1 MKKIGVVLF
10 LFVFLFGAVAFAEA
24 ATTSGTFKLAHSESE
39 TEDIIATPYTVLTG
53 LFKDI
58 VEAETGGR
66 FKIEVFPAKQL
77 GDSTEVMDQ
86 AARGI
91 IQLTTSQNA
100 GHLASLYPAVQ
111 MVEIPYAFRN
121 VEVARDVLNGE
132 YGDKFAD
139 KMAEKTGL
147 RILAWVPTAYRN
159 FANNVKEI
167 HKPEDLKGMKIRVMP
182 APMYIEMIKAFGA
195 SPTPIN
201 WGELYTA
208 LQTGVVEGHEQP
220 PYVMLLGGMTEVTKY
235 YTVDQHTINAFAF
248 SINEKVWQ
256 SLTPED
262 QHIFKYAA
270 REAGLAMAGLIR
282 AKELLDMKRI
292 EDAGVKITYL
302 SGAEVQ
308 AFKDIAQP
316 AVLNELKKSLDPSEV
331 DEFLEAVKASEK
343 KLGWSE

>member
-1 MKKIGVVLF
+1 MKKISFLLFIFFF
-10 LFVFLFGAVAFAEA
+10 LFVFVGSSEA

-39 TEDIIATPYTVLTG
+39 TDDILATPYTVLTG

-58 VEAETGGR
+58 VETETKGR
-66 FKIEVFPAKQL
+66 FKIQVHPAKQL

-111 MVEIPYAFRN
+111 LVEIPYAFIN

-132 YGDKFAD
+132 YGEKFAE
-139 KMAEKTGL
+139 KMAKQTGL
-147 RILAWVPTAYRN
+147 RILAWVPTSYRN
-159 FANNVKEI
+159 FANNVKEVK
-167 HKPEDLKGMKIRVMP
+167 KPEDLKGLKIRVMP
-182 APMYIEMIKAFGA
+182 SPMYIEMIKAFGA

-208 LQTGVVEGHEQP
+208 LQTGVVQGHEQP

-235 YTVDQHTINAFAF
+235 YTVDQHVINAFAI

-256 SLTPED
+256 NLTPED
-262 QHIFKYAA
+262 KHVFKYAA
-270 REAGLAMAGLIR
+270 KEASLAMAGLIR
-282 AKELLDMKRI
+282 AKEILDMKKI
-292 EDAGVKITYL
+292 ADAKVKITYL
-302 SGAEVQ
+302 SGPEIQ
-308 AFKDIAQP
+308 AFKNIAQP
-316 AVLNELKKSLDPSEV
+316 AVIKALKNTLDPSEV
-331 DEFLEAVKASEK
+331 EEFLKAVKTSEK
-343 KLGWSE
+343 KLGWAK

>member
-1 MKKIGVVLF
+1 
-10 LFVFLFGAVAFAEA
+10 
-24 ATTSGTFKLAHSESE
+24 
-39 TEDIIATPYTVLTG
+39 
-53 LFKDI
+53 
-58 VEAETGGR
+58 
-66 FKIEVFPAKQL
+66 
-77 GDSTEVMDQ
+77 
-86 AARGI
+86 
-91 IQLTTSQNA
+91 
-100 GHLASLYPAVQ
+100 
-111 MVEIPYAFRN
+111 
-121 VEVARDVLNGE
+121 
-132 YGDKFAD
+132 
-139 KMAEKTGL
+139 MAEKTGL